1 MIVNKFLDKIDIL
14 KLKIKQDADN
24 ILKAIDMDELLKDPE
39 SYLTA
44 LGEQFMKQHDKEI
57 KQGFKEGKKFANKII
72 EKS

>member
-44 LGEQFMKQHDKEI
+44 LGEQFMEQHDKEI
-57 KQGFKEGKKFANKII
+57 KQGYKEGKKFANKII